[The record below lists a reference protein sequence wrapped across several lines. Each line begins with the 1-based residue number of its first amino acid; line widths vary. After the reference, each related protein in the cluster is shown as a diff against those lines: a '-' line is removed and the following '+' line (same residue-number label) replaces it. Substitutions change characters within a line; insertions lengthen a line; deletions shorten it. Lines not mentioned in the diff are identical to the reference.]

1 MNTIIDYVLFTL
13 VICGLLSLVVYA
25 ILTDIDERENYETY
39 LVQINGKTY
48 LAVKER
54 QNEETQKG

>member
-54 QNEETQKG
+54 QNEENQKG